1 MVVVS
6 CWLRLKPAAQVR
18 HVWRDLPLVVLQ
30 FGLCHPVVGVVLGG
44 GGVGIADRGTD
55 LRDVVAVTCEG
66 KWELD

>member
-1 MVVVS
+1 M
-6 CWLRLKPAAQVR
+6 R
-18 HVWRDLPLVVLQ
+18 HVRRDLPLVVTVQ